1 MVRIRFWLV
10 VASAMLLLGS
20 VAQVAEAAS
29 LEAGVSVVDIT
40 PPVGWR
46 MSGYFRERLST
57 GIKDPLHA
65 KTLVFKQG
73 DVQVALVFCDLIGI
87 SAKLSQRV
95 ALGVEKAT
103 GIPRANVC
111 VAATHSHTGP
121 LYAGALRGHFHRK
134 TVEAEGRDSREPVD
148 YVAQLAEK
156 IVAGVKTAQAAA
168 EPVML
173 EAGVAQQF
181 GLSFN
186 RRFHMKTGPVRFN
199 PGVLNPDI
207 VRVAGPID
215 PEVGLLL
222 LKNAADEKPLAALT
236 VFALHLDTTGGTLY
250 SADYPFFLE
259 RKLRERLG
267 EKCVSFFGIGT
278 CGDINHVDVTRRE
291 RLKTDVIG
299 QTLGTTVL
307 EALPKLETV
316 VEPSL
321 AMRTKTIDVPMQKFS
336 EQEIADARRMMDQ
349 VGDRKVPFL
358 DRVKACK
365 IVDCQQRGGQ
375 VVPVTVQAV
384 RLNRDV
390 ALVALPGE
398 VFVDLG
404 LAIKKAS
411 PFTTTIVYELAN
423 DAPGYIPTR
432 RAFQEG
438 SYETVNSRVE
448 TGGGEAMVATAVDLL
463 DALAK

>member
-1 MVRIRFWLV
+1 MVQIRFWLAATSV
-10 VASAMLLLGS
+10 VLLFGS
-20 VAQVAEAAS
+20 VAQVAEAVP

-46 MSGYFRERLST
+46 MSGYFSERLST
-57 GIKDPLHA
+57 GTKDPLRA
-65 KTLVFKQG
+65 KSLVLKQG
-73 DVQVALVFCDLIGI
+73 DVQVALVFCDLIGV
-87 SAKLSQRV
+87 SAKLSQQV
-95 ALGVEKAT
+95 VQGVEKAA

-121 LYAGALRGHFHRK
+121 LYAGALREHFHQK
-134 TVEAEGRDSREPVD
+134 TVETKGRDSREPLD
-148 YVAQLAEK
+148 YMAQLVEK
-156 IVAGVKTAQAAA
+156 IADGVKTAQATA
-168 EPVML
+168 EPVTL

-222 LKNAADEKPLAALT
+222 LKNAADQEPLAALT

-259 RKLRERLG
+259 QKLRESLG
-267 EKCVSFFGIGT
+267 EKFVSFFGIGT

-299 QTLGTTVL
+299 QTLGATVV

-316 VEPSL
+316 AKPSL
-321 AMRTKTIDVPMQKFS
+321 AMRTKTIDVPMQQFS

-349 VGDRKVPFL
+349 VGDRKTPFL
-358 DRVKACK
+358 DRVKAYK
-365 IVDCQQRGGQ
+365 IIDCQQRGGQ

-384 RLNRDV
+384 RLSRDV

-411 PFTTTIVYELAN
+411 PFATTIVYELAN

-438 SYETVNSRVE
+438 SYETVNSRIE
-448 TGGGEAMVATAVDLL
+448 TGGGEAMVTTAVELL